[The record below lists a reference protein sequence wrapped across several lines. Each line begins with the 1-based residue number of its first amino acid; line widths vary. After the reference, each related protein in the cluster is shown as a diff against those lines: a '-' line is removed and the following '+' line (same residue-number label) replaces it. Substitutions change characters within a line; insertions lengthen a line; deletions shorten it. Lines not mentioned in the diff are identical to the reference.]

1 MATPLPPN
9 AASFSMAE
17 LLAATGGRLVQGS
30 ARRVTHVS
38 TNTREMRPGAVFVAL
53 QGESH
58 DAHAYVVS
66 AAEAGARVAI
76 VEHQVEAPPHLAL
89 IRVDSTLKALGD
101 LARAHVER
109 WRNPGRV
116 LMAITGSAG
125 KTTTRVALSALFEH
139 LFPGELV
146 ATRGNLNNRIGVPMV
161 LFSLAEARRV
171 AVLEFGT
178 SEPGEIAELCR
189 IARPDVGILTLI
201 APAHLEGLGSI
212 EGVAKEK
219 GALFDSLLSSG
230 MAIGNADDVRVRA
243 ALQKSCAA
251 QVSYGRQEEASVR
264 IVSRSPR
271 GVTGSEVTVA
281 HRGQRSVFRTPLIGE
296 AGALASAAA
305 LAAVEAAFDVALDGP
320 QLTTALSRAVFEHH
334 TQRLVPH
341 RFPNGLIVLDDT
353 YNANPASMAAS
364 IEAAAEMAKT
374 IKRRL
379 VLVLGEMGEL
389 GRESR
394 ARHEELGRAAAA
406 SGAGLVFSVGS
417 GESRR
422 VAEQAKR
429 AGTSAEHLPSVER
442 VVSALVNV
450 AQPDD
455 LLLVKA
461 SRFVG
466 ADRIVALLA
475 LRYGV

>member
-1 MATPLPPN
+1 MATPLPAN
-9 AASFSMAE
+9 AASFSLDE
-17 LLAATGGRLVQGS
+17 LLAATGGRLVQGA

-38 TNTREMRPGAVFVAL
+38 TNTREMGPGAAFVAL

-58 DAHAYVVS
+58 DAHEYVE
-66 AAEAGARVAI
+66 AAAQAGARVAI
-76 VEHQVEAPPHLAL
+76 VERGVDAPPDLAL
-89 IRVDSTLKALGD
+89 IHVDSTLKALGD

-109 WRNPGRV
+109 WRTPGRV

-125 KTTTRVALSALFEH
+125 KTTTRVALSALFEQ
-139 LFPGELV
+139 LFPGEFV
-146 ATRGNLNNRIGVPMV
+146 ATTGNLNNRIGVPMV
-161 LFSLAEARRV
+161 LFSLADAHRV

-201 APAHLEGLGSI
+201 APAHLEGLGSV

-230 MAIGNADDVRVRA
+230 VAIGNADDPRVRA
-243 ALQKSCAA
+243 ALAKSCAA
-251 QVSYGRQEEASVR
+251 QVSYGRHEDASVR
-264 IVSRSPR
+264 LVGRLPQ
-271 GVTGSEVTVA
+271 GVTGAEVSVA
-281 HRGQRSVFRTPLIGE
+281 HRGQRSVFRTPLVGE

-305 LAAVEAAFDVALDGP
+305 LAAVEAAFDIAMDGP
-320 QLTTALSRAVFEHH
+320 QLTTALSRAVFAHQ

-341 RFPNGLIVLDDT
+341 HFSNGLIVLDDT

-364 IEAAAEMAKT
+364 IEAAAEMANT
-374 IKRRL
+374 MNRRL

-389 GRESR
+389 GDESA

-406 SGAGLVFSVGS
+406 SGARLVLSVGA
-417 GESRR
+417 GECWR
-422 VAEQAKR
+422 VAEQAER
-429 AGTSAEHLPSVER
+429 AGLSAQHQRSVEE
-442 VVSALVNV
+442 VASALENK
-450 AQPDD
+450 AQADD
-455 LLLVKA
+455 LVLVKA

-466 ADRIVALLA
+466 ADRIAALLA
-475 LRYGV
+475 QRYG